1 MIFNSCEGNL
11 ISLLNL
17 IMFSGYKTQVYQ
29 ICMKLVGNP
38 LTFLLLRTDFPES
51 GILNLWQ
58 ADNLTN

>member
-1 MIFNSCEGNL
+1 
-11 ISLLNL
+11 
-17 IMFSGYKTQVYQ
+17 MFSGYKTQVYQ

-58 ADNLTN
+58 ADNLTNWN